1 MIKSFKDFDD
11 DFKGQKI
18 YEAEVIENESDK
30 NVDIPNEE
38 EDITIPEMLSDNKFL
53 LKISKI
59 VLKRLEASGIGEFG
73 VYPTVITIEDVPGVY
88 FYCYENPSINI
99 VICRNTYGKHVYL
112 FKEFIMGEKNVAD
125 LVLSTTKLG
134 FSDMIDQ
141 LISNLTPDAIEEGL
155 ICEWSEGS
163 FNYSEKD
170 VEKVALM
177 DISIRQAIINLLKD
191 NTANKV
197 AISIFNKNT
206 VKPFDVIYEAI
217 ASLYGKIN
225 QSNVKKVV
233 DIFDRALNNKTDH
246 DEVYSVLADC
256 KTSGT
261 AVSSSSGVSAMVD
274 DGLVDELTKARELE
288 IEEDTKE
295 YAKSMDDIYKVA
307 TTMCK
312 YVKNNCELSKDDW
325 GVMRSRGMLI
335 TGKAGVG
342 KTESI
347 TRALNDMD
355 MKPNKDYFEISSGS
369 TSVSSLYK
377 KFYDYNGKLLIFDD
391 SADLFDTKYKLSFWK
406 LGLNDKV
413 DKAII
418 ELSHVVSDDEKSET
432 GIYVPGKLTRQQRY
446 FTEIGKSSRKE
457 KLAFIKEH
465 EEEEKRKLIKKK
477 TEIDPYDTLL
487 SPTDKAHID
496 ATIEKLWKEH
506 EETKKPKMPNRFKF
520 KGVVIVISNETQD
533 AFIKSVKGYDNWD
546 AIVTRMRNFDL
557 HPMSESMWRYIKNII
572 LTQKDRTDI
581 DDDYRLVPKDLSD
594 EFIEEVENLMKGDR
608 YRKMNFR
615 MIANDMHKVLNSAL
629 TLPEWKDTLKELMS
643 IKTKR

>member
-11 DFKGQKI
+11 ELNGQKI
-18 YEAEVIENESDK
+18 YEAEAIDNGSDK
-30 NVDIPNEE
+30 NVNIPNE

-88 FYCYENPSINI
+88 LYSYENPSINI
-99 VICRNTYGKHVYL
+99 VICRNSYGKHVYL

-141 LISNLTPDAIEEGL
+141 LISNLTPDVIEEGL
-155 ICEWSEGS
+155 ICEWIEGS

-170 VEKVALM
+170 IEKVALM
-177 DISIRQAIINLLKD
+177 DISIRQAIVNLLKD
-191 NTANKV
+191 NSANKV
-197 AISIFNKNT
+197 SLSIFNKNT

-233 DIFDRALNNKTDH
+233 DIFDRALNNNTDH
-246 DEVYSVLADC
+246 DEVFTVLADC

-261 AVSSSSGVSAMVD
+261 AVSSSSGVSAFVD

-295 YAKSMDDIYKVA
+295 YTKSMNEIYNVA

-335 TGKAGVG
+335 TGKAGAG

-347 TRALNDMD
+347 TRALNDMN
-355 MKPNKDYFEISSGS
+355 MVANKDYFEISSGS

-406 LGLNDKV
+406 LGLNDKL

-457 KLAFIKEH
+457 KLSFVKEH
-465 EEEEKRKLIKKK
+465 EEEEKRKLLKKK
-477 TEIDPYDTLL
+477 TEIDPYDTVL
-487 SPTDKAHID
+487 SPTDKAHIE
-496 ATIEKLWKEH
+496 ATIDKLWKEH

-520 KGVVIVISNETQD
+520 KGVVIVISNETQE

-557 HPMSESMWRYIKNII
+557 HPMAESMWSYIKNVI

-615 MIANDMHKVLNSAL
+615 MIANDMHKVLNSAI
-629 TLPEWKDTLKELMS
+629 TLPEWKDTLKQLMN
-643 IKTKR
+643 IKIKK

>member
-11 DFKGQKI
+11 ELKGQKI
-18 YEAEVIENESDK
+18 FEAEEIDNGSDK
-30 NVDIPNEE
+30 NVDIPNE

-73 VYPTVITIEDVPGVY
+73 VYPTVITIEGVPGVY
-88 FYCYENPSINI
+88 FYSYENPSINI
-99 VICRNTYGKHVYL
+99 VICRNSYGKHVYL

-155 ICEWSEGS
+155 ICEWIEGS

-177 DISIRQAIINLLKD
+177 DISIRQAIVNLLKD

-197 AISIFNKNT
+197 AVSIFNKNT

-246 DEVYSVLADC
+246 DEVYNVLEDC

-261 AVSSSSGVSAMVD
+261 AVSSSSGVSALVD

-295 YAKSMDDIYKVA
+295 YSKSMDDIYKVA

-335 TGKAGVG
+335 TGKAGAG

-347 TRALNDMD
+347 TRALNDMG
-355 MKPNKDYFEISSGS
+355 MVANRDYFEISSGS

-406 LGLNDKV
+406 LGLNDKL

-457 KLAFIKEH
+457 KIAFIKEH
-465 EEEEKRKLIKKK
+465 EEEEKRKLLKKK
-477 TEIDPYDTLL
+477 AEIDPYDTVL
-487 SPTDKAHID
+487 STTDKAYID
-496 ATIEKLWKEH
+496 STIEKLWKEH

-520 KGVVIVISNETQD
+520 KGVVIVISNETQE

-557 HPMSESMWRYIKNII
+557 HPMAESMWSYIKNVI

-594 EFIEEVENLMKGDR
+594 EFIEEVENLMKSDR

-629 TLPEWKDTLKELMS
+629 TLPEWKDTLKQLMD
-643 IKTKR
+643 IKIKR

>member
-11 DFKGQKI
+11 KLKGQKI
-18 YEAEVIENESDK
+18 YEAEEIDNGSDK
-30 NVDIPNEE
+30 NVDIPNGE

-59 VLKRLEASGIGEFG
+59 VLKRLKASGIGEFG

-88 FYCYENPSINI
+88 FYSYENPSINI
-99 VICRNTYGKHVYL
+99 VICRNSYGKHVYL

-155 ICEWSEGS
+155 ICEWTEGS
-163 FNYSEKD
+163 FNYTEKD
-170 VEKVALM
+170 IEKVALM
-177 DISIRQAIINLLKD
+177 DVSIRQAIIGLLKD
-191 NTANKV
+191 NSANKV
-197 AISIFNKNT
+197 AISIFNKNSEA
-206 VKPFDVIYEAI
+206 PFDVIYEAI
-217 ASLYGKIN
+217 ASLYGRIN

-233 DIFDRALNNKTDH
+233 DIFDRALNNETDH
-246 DEVYSVLADC
+246 DEVYTVLADC
-256 KTSGT
+256 KMSEP
-261 AVSSSSGVSAMVD
+261 AVSSSSGVTAKVD
-274 DGLVDELTKARELE
+274 DGLVDKLTKARELE

-347 TRALNDMD
+347 TRALNDMN

-629 TLPEWKDTLKELMS
+629 TLPEWKDTLKKLMD
-643 IKTKR
+643 IKVKR